1 MQGPEKVLCCSLC
14 LCLAVAVL
22 STVSLVYLTFIVYM
36 PAKREM
42 ESGLLE
48 IPVICTTVERLE
60 TDKCR
65 KMNCKVWTFSS
76 FVLSCR

>member
-42 ESGLLE
+42 QSGLLE
-48 IPVICTTVERLE
+48 IPVICTTVEKLE
-60 TDKCR
+60 TDQCR
-65 KMNCKVWTFSS
+65 KMSCKVWIFSS
-76 FVLSCR
+76 FV